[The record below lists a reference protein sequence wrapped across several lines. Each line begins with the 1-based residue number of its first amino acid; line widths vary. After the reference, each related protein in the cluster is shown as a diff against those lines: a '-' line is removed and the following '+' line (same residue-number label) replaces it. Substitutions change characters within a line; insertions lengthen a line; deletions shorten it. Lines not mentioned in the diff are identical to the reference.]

1 MVQNP
6 LVYKVLYHPGGFPG
20 GASGKRTR
28 PPVQET
34 RDAGSIPGSGRPS
47 GEGRGNPVQYSYLET
62 PLDRGAW
69 WAAAH
74 MLAQLNTPEAI

>member
-6 LVYKVLYHPGGFPG
+6 LVYMVLYHPGGFPG
-20 GASGKRTR
+20 GATGKRTR

-47 GEGRGNPVQYSYLET
+47 GEGVATQASTLTWRLLWTEEPGGLQSIWL
-62 PLDRGAW
+62 
-69 WAAAH
+69 H
-74 MLAQLNTPEAI
+74 S